1 MKKLP
6 AKVKRDVGKAEP
18 QPVAITPPA
27 VPATTGFSF
36 SYSYQEMRLSEGKT
50 RFKSRRIGF
59 EDGRLSSEE
68 FEGVLPATIYERSL
82 ADAQRTLADQMRL
95 LMQPFSLF
103 LPPTKK

>member
-6 AKVKRDVGKAEP
+6 AKVKREVRKLEP
-18 QPVAITPPA
+18 QPVAIVAPA
-27 VPATTGFSF
+27 VPANTGFSF

-50 RFKSRRIGF
+50 RVKSRKIGF
-59 EDGRLSSEE
+59 DDGKVTSEE
-68 FEGVLPATIYERSL
+68 FEGVLPATIYEHSL

-103 LPPTKK
+103 LPPTRK

>member
-6 AKVKRDVGKAEP
+6 AKVKREVRKVAD
-18 QPVAITPPA
+18 QPLTIVQPA
-27 VPATTGFSF
+27 VPVKPQFSF
-36 SYSYQEMRLSEGKT
+36 SYSYQEMHLSEGKT
-50 RFKSRRIGF
+50 RIKSRKIGF
-59 EDGRLSSEE
+59 DGGKVTSEE

-82 ADAQRTLADQMRL
+82 VDAQRTLADQMRL